1 MPPGCDGTGP
11 TGALIGAEGAGRIGC
26 EGGGCGADRIGPPA
40 RRLLELHSNVANM
53 NAFACFYLFI
63 FENGEHVEAGKRSGD
78 SGH

>member
-40 RRLLELHSNVANM
+40 RRLLELHSYVANV
-53 NAFACFYLFI
+53 NAFACFYFIYLFI
-63 FENGEHVEAGKRSGD
+63 F
-78 SGH
+78 